1 MVKKND
7 YTPKNGKRL
16 YYYLQVKEASEEVK
30 LTKEIQQQTSSNS
43 NYHSRTTKK

>member
-1 MVKKND
+1 MIKKND

-16 YYYLQVKEASEEVK
+16 NYYLQDKEACEEVR
-30 LTKEIQQQTSSNS
+30 LTKEIYQQPSSIS